1 MTLLIFIKLF
11 SILTIEI
18 ELFLSQMILF
28 VTAVVVL
35 SLFNVKVE
43 PEEYIKLPILEY
55 YELVLCVTGN
65 NI

>member
-1 MTLLIFIKLF
+1 MIF
-11 SILTIEI
+11 
-18 ELFLSQMILF
+18 F

-35 SLFNVKVE
+35 CLFNVKVE

-55 YELVLCVTGN
+55 YELVLCVDGN